1 MFARINPKA
10 NLYCLYVTVK
20 LDYWECLED
29 SIQRQTC
36 MFSLNVFCREFLS
49 RPPMENFV
57 DDCKFAAADLSPVV
71 FIFRLLPKNVKTL
84 KRQIHRRQNR

>member
-1 MFARINPKA
+1 
-10 NLYCLYVTVK
+10 
-20 LDYWECLED
+20 
-29 SIQRQTC
+29 

-71 FIFRLLPKNVKTL
+71 FIFRLLQKTSKRENVKYIVDKIVNTSDIFRLSQTL
-84 KRQIHRRQNR
+84 HKQKNYN